1 MGSTWDSPGSCRPQM
16 GPMLAPWILLSGRR
30 HFHWGDV
37 VWLLRCLGLSATVC
51 SNHVQANNNNNKI
64 IKALCYWSF
73 VQEIHRHLGERIV
86 RQGMFPWYNFI
97 MCLTFQTVILL
108 GQIYSMCTYLPV
120 NLDIPLGFSTG
131 DFVKLMLSS
140 VFDIQPQYT
149 QRIKLKAAMIIWL
162 GHNYFLSLLCPY
174 DLPLTQLPL
183 NKMAIISQMTFLNT
197 FSWMKTFVF
206 RFKVL
211 IDNKPVLVQ
220 VMAWRRIGD
229 KPLSE
234 PMLIQFTDAYMR
246 GDELKIMDK
255 AKWPL
260 NERVV
265 GERYI

>member
-1 MGSTWDSPGSCRPQM
+1 
-16 GPMLAPWILLSGRR
+16 
-30 HFHWGDV
+30 
-37 VWLLRCLGLSATVC
+37 
-51 SNHVQANNNNNKI
+51 
-64 IKALCYWSF
+64 
-73 VQEIHRHLGERIV
+73 
-86 RQGMFPWYNFI
+86 MFSWYNFI

-149 QRIKLKAAMIIWL
+149 QRIKPNPKSIWL
-162 GHNYFLSLLCPY
+162 DHSYFLSLLCPY
-174 DLPLTQLPL
+174 DLQLTQLPL
-183 NKMAIISQMTFLNT
+183 NKMAIISQMTFSNT
-197 FSWMKTFVF
+197 FSCMKTFVF

-220 VMAWRRIGD
+220 VMAWRQIGN
-229 KPLSE
+229 KPLSK
-234 PMLIQFTDAYMR
+234 PMLIQFTVAYMR
-246 GDELKIMDK
+246 GDEFKIMDK

-265 GERYI
+265 GQRYI